1 MPTRGDRT
9 SPTTPR
15 TDEPSSLA
23 VEQPNVFRLQLRPV
37 EDPEGFK
44 PSVQLVSREFATR
57 YLEQVGVRPSK
68 ATLDLVNRNV
78 PLSEAHIKTT
88 LRAKGHVE
96 DELHIT
102 VPPVNH
108 SYKVPVFINPAAVL
122 QLGIGNKVLGA
133 AVDEAN
139 GEGAGVVDD
148 KRPNSSEAGG
158 AGEPGGEGKPAGGSA
173 FLDMAARY
181 LHPFNLDLTLA
192 RQNLTAL
199 YAAARQRTAAADD
212 GEDTAGGRER
222 RSQGRSS
229 GSAGGLGGGADNALS
244 TSGRGSLG
252 RDYSASGS
260 AGGGGGAVSAIGHG
274 RRGAVAPV
282 SWPRTASGRLVTP
295 QEHADAMGSGLG
307 ATQPPGSRPQQQQ
320 PAQGQQQS
328 RQGSHDSARAEVVD
342 ELLQPL
348 LVTPEVVLTLQAQL
362 ESALADW
369 HRHQAPEALKGRLMP
384 EEFARTQEELSSEGS
399 IKMLITL
406 ANFMH
411 EELVR
416 GHPDY
421 PHQQDARG
429 TQSREGLRSST
440 SRRHTD
446 IWEER
451 GLLPRNSST
460 GEGVTGGGGSTSR
473 RSSSH
478 AHQTSISTQQ
488 MTNLQKYD
496 LGYQA
501 YVRQKLDQGPAGQPG
516 GPPQS
521 AATTVAGG
529 GGGGGRGARSGAASP
544 LMTAGGGGSAA
555 GARGAGS
562 PPGLGDNARGVS
574 FAVAPHYHSVPH
586 SPAPAGG
593 GRSAPDSP
601 SSTHSRGGGL
611 LGPLNL
617 PGTLR
622 SGASSPG
629 HTQHGGGHGHHGR
642 SNAPSTAGSAHT
654 HAPGSAASSLG
665 SIPGLPPRVG
675 RALKHSASFALATA
689 ANTARSIH
697 AALDATDSG
706 ALQRERLF
714 ALHVEWAG
722 RFKGLRQSRSGM
734 FFTLPILLL
743 SMRLCVNTLFAT
755 LYPIWTRMPEGA
767 QVLEDMDAAICA
779 LFDPHGYLSRALSLL
794 QSTPSAI
801 EAVTRHPQR
810 RGKERRHFNDTSPLM
825 QATLQG
831 ALSSGARKLMQS
843 NANQPVGLA
852 KLRTQLTSEQRAA
865 LFARGLQWMTQP
877 DPLLSQIGEPQL
889 VGRLYQEG
897 AI

>member
-1 MPTRGDRT
+1 MPPRGDRT
-9 SPTTPR
+9 SPSTPR
-15 TDEPSSLA
+15 TDEQSSQT

-37 EDPEGFK
+37 EDPESFK

-78 PLSEAHIKTT
+78 PLSEVHIKTT

-108 SYKVPVFINPAAVL
+108 SYKVPVFINPTAVL

-133 AVDEAN
+133 TADEAS
-139 GEGAGVVDD
+139 GDGAGGVDG
-148 KRPNSSEAGG
+148 KRAAGSEAGG
-158 AGEPGGEGKPAGGSA
+158 AGEAGGEGKPAGGSA

-199 YAAARQRTAAADD
+199 YAAARQRTAAAGD
-212 GEDTAGGRER
+212 GDEAAAGRER

-229 GSAGGLGGGADNALS
+229 GSAGGLGGAADTMPS
-244 TSGRGSLG
+244 TSGRGGPG
-252 RDYSASGS
+252 REYSANSSGGGAGGASGS
-260 AGGGGGAVSAIGHG
+260 GGGQG
-274 RRGAVAPV
+274 RRAGVAPV
-282 SWPRTASGRLVTP
+282 SWPRTSSGRLVTP
-295 QEHADAMGSGLG
+295 QEHADAMASGLG
-307 ATQPPGSRPQQQQ
+307 ATQPTGSRYSHQQQQQ
-320 PAQGQQQS
+320 PTQQGPQ
-328 RQGSHDSARAEVVD
+328 DSVRAEVMD

-369 HRHQAPEALKGRLMP
+369 HRHQAPEALKGRLTP
-384 EEFARTQEELSSEGS
+384 AEFARTQEELSNEGS
-399 IKMLITL
+399 IKLLITL
-406 ANFMH
+406 ANFIH

-421 PHQQDARG
+421 PHHLDTRG
-429 TQSREGLRSST
+429 TQSREGLHASA

-460 GEGVTGGGGSTSR
+460 GDGVIGGGGANSR
-473 RSSSH
+473 RTSSH
-478 AHQTSISTQQ
+478 AHQTSMNTQQ

-501 YVRQKLDQGPAGQPG
+501 YVRQKLDQGPALQQG
-516 GPPQS
+516 GALQS
-521 AATTVAGG
+521 AATTAAGA

-544 LMTAGGGGSAA
+544 LAIAGGGGP
-555 GARGAGS
+555 GPRGAGS
-562 PPGLGDNARGVS
+562 PPGLHDNARGVS
-574 FAVAPHYHSVPH
+574 FAAAPHYHSVPP
-586 SPAPAGG
+586 SPTVGG
-593 GRSAPDSP
+593 GGQSAPDSP
-601 SSTHSRGGGL
+601 SSTHSRGGTL

-617 PGTLR
+617 QGTLR
-622 SGASSPG
+622 PGASSPA
-629 HTQHGGGHGHHGR
+629 HTHHSGAHGQHGR
-642 SNAPSTAGSAHT
+642 SDAPSAAGPHG
-654 HAPGSAASSLG
+654 PGLAASSLG
-665 SIPGLPPRVG
+665 TMPGLAPRVG
-675 RALKHSASFALATA
+675 RALKHSTSFALATA

-697 AALDATDSG
+697 AALDAVDSG

-722 RFKGLRQSRSGM
+722 RFKTLRQSRSGM

-755 LYPIWTRMPEGA
+755 LYPTWTRMPEGA
-767 QVLEDMDAAICA
+767 QLLEDMDAAICA
-779 LFDPHGYLSRALSLL
+779 LFDPHGYLARALSVL

-831 ALSSGARKLMQS
+831 AMSSGARRLLAS
-843 NANQPVGLA
+843 NANQPAGLS
-852 KLRTQLTSEQRAA
+852 KLRTQLTPEQRAA
-865 LFARGLQWMTQP
+865 LFGRGLQWMTQP

>member
-1 MPTRGDRT
+1 MPNRGDRT

-133 AVDEAN
+133 AADEASDV
-139 GEGAGVVDD
+139 GTRVAD
-148 KRPNSSEAGG
+148 SSEAVG

-212 GEDTAGGRER
+212 GEDAGTGKER
-222 RSQGRSS
+222 RSHGRSS
-229 GSAGGLGGGADNALS
+229 GSAGGLGGGMDNAPS
-244 TSGRGSLG
+244 TSGHGSSG
-252 RDYSASGS
+252 REYSAGSS
-260 AGGGGGAVSAIGHG
+260 AGGGGGAGSSGGHG
-274 RRGAVAPV
+274 RRSTVAP
-282 SWPRTASGRLVTP
+282 
-295 QEHADAMGSGLG
+295 
-307 ATQPPGSRPQQQQ
+307 
-320 PAQGQQQS
+320 
-328 RQGSHDSARAEVVD
+328 
-342 ELLQPL
+342 
-348 LVTPEVVLTLQAQL
+348 AQL

-369 HRHQAPEALKGRLMP
+369 HRHQAPEALKGRLTP

-399 IKMLITL
+399 IRMLITL

-416 GHPDY
+416 GHADY
-421 PHQQDARG
+421 PHHLDARG
-429 TQSREGLRSST
+429 MHSRDGLHAST

-451 GLLPRNSST
+451 GLLPRNSSA
-460 GEGVTGGGGSTSR
+460 GEGVTGGGGATSR
-473 RSSSH
+473 RSIGH

-501 YVRQKLDQGPAGQPG
+501 YVRQKLDQGPPG

-521 AATTVAGG
+521 AATTMAGG
-529 GGGGGRGARSGAASP
+529 GGG
-544 LMTAGGGGSAA
+544 
-555 GARGAGS
+555 
-562 PPGLGDNARGVS
+562 
-574 FAVAPHYHSVPH
+574 VAPHYQSVPH
-586 SPAPAGG
+586 SPAHAGG

-601 SSTHSRGGGL
+601 SNVHARGGGL

-622 SGASSPG
+622 SGASSPA
-629 HTQHGGGHGHHGR
+629 HTHHGGAHGQHSR
-642 SNAPSTAGSAHT
+642 TNAPSTAGSAHT
-654 HAPGSAASSLG
+654 HTHAPGSAGSSLG
-665 SIPGLPPRVG
+665 SMPGLPPRVG

-714 ALHVEWAG
+714 ALHVDWAG

-743 SMRLCVNTLFAT
+743 SMRLCVNTLFST

-779 LFDPHGYLSRALSLL
+779 LFDPHGYLARALSLL

-825 QATLQG
+825 QATLHG
-831 ALSSGARKLMQS
+831 AMSSGARKLMLS
-843 NANQPVGLA
+843 NANQPAGLA

-889 VGRLYQEG
+889 VGRLYQEVSM
-897 AI
+897 